1 MNNNMNPTN
10 NIKNGLLTGI
20 LSCMLISS
28 AVALPGTGTW
38 NLQSTPGVTTD
49 LQGQSLVIGAPDRAI
64 LNWNNFGSGTDS
76 ISLGETINYVL
87 PGSSASVLN
96 IVSGANNTT
105 IGGTI
110 ESNGSVFILNPNGI
124 IVGNGARID
133 TQSIYLSAADSP
145 FAAQMQFL
153 QDGTLPS
160 QKGTRTA
167 AGNVIIS
174 GDAAIASQKTTV
186 VARDITV
193 NALLAGG
200 DLYLNA
206 DGNVTIGSA
215 VGLTYVG
222 GNLSATN
229 SGAITLGASG
239 SFTMVRGN
247 ATVESKLSNVT
258 VPAGSSTQTG
268 ALTATAIVGDVTLN
282 GVAAP
287 AVNATAKNINVS
299 FGSVGGATF
308 SGNSTGNTTVT
319 APNFMTID
327 NFKTTGTGTTAIT
340 AGAVLTLNGVHS
352 QTTGSTTFT
361 GSYVRDSAPGLF
373 VYGATNFVATVGDI
387 NISKANHSFGPVSL
401 AAAQGTALITEAGSL
416 NLNAVNT
423 KELVANTGGSF
434 FQTPGTFGLA
444 VTKAAVTSVEGVT
457 FLGGTV
463 ANGLTVTA
471 GSGNVDLSKLSLSLN
486 LGGVAPVVTTT
497 GTYTPPAL

>member
-1 MNNNMNPTN
+1 
-10 NIKNGLLTGI
+10 
-20 LSCMLISS
+20 
-28 AVALPGTGTW
+28 
-38 NLQSTPGVTTD
+38 
-49 LQGQSLVIGAPDRAI
+49 
-64 LNWNNFGSGTDS
+64 
-76 ISLGETINYVL
+76 
-87 PGSSASVLN
+87 
-96 IVSGANNTT
+96 
-105 IGGTI
+105 
-110 ESNGSVFILNPNGI
+110 
-124 IVGNGARID
+124 
-133 TQSIYLSAADSP
+133 
-145 FAAQMQFL
+145 
-153 QDGTLPS
+153 
-160 QKGTRTA
+160 
-167 AGNVIIS
+167 
-174 GDAAIASQKTTV
+174 
-186 VARDITV
+186 
-193 NALLAGG
+193 
-200 DLYLNA
+200 
-206 DGNVTIGSA
+206 
-215 VGLTYVG
+215 
-222 GNLSATN
+222 
-229 SGAITLGASG
+229 
-239 SFTMVRGN
+239 
-247 ATVESKLSNVT
+247 
-258 VPAGSSTQTG
+258 
-268 ALTATAIVGDVTLN
+268 
-282 GVAAP
+282 
-287 AVNATAKNINVS
+287 VNATAKNINVS

-416 NLNAVNT
+416 NLNAVNA

-434 FQTPGTFGLA
+434 FQTPGTFGLT

-463 ANGLTVTA
+463 ANGLTVTT